1 MSVGDMKILYTQVFG
16 GLSGEKVLRDL
27 ERRFWDDTEMFTVNE
42 RPETLFY
49 REGQRS
55 VIKFIQRMIKEG
67 KTRV

>member
-1 MSVGDMKILYTQVFG
+1 MSVGDMKVLYTQVFG
-16 GLSGEKVLRDL
+16 GLSGEKVLQDL
-27 ERRFWDDTEMFTVNE
+27 ERRFWDDMEMFTLNE

-49 REGQRS
+49 KEGQRS

>member
-1 MSVGDMKILYTQVFG
+1 MSVGDMKVLYTQVFG
-16 GLSGEKVLRDL
+16 GLSGEKVLQDL
-27 ERRFWDDTEMFTVNE
+27 ERRFWDDMEMFALNE